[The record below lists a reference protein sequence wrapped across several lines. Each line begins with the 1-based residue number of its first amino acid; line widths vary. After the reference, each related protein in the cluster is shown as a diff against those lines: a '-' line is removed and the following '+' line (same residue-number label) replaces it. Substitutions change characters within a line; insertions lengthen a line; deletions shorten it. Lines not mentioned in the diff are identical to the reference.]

1 MADLTVIQ
9 SAALA
14 SEISLAKN
22 YSIKSNN
29 LVNDLTSEVN
39 TLKTDLA
46 TIVLK
51 LQNLST
57 LLSQADISGVS
68 SSSLQYENL

>member
-57 LLSQADISGVS
+57 LLSQGDISGVS